1 MTTDDQALAD
11 RFEANRPR
19 LRAVA
24 LRMLG
29 SAAEADD
36 AVQEAWL
43 RLARTGAGTID
54 NLDAWLT
61 TVVGRVSLDM
71 LRKHT
76 YRREEA
82 LPEQAVTALTPE
94 EEAVR
99 ADSVGVALLIVLDT
113 LTPAERLA
121 FVLHD
126 LFAVSFDEI
135 APIVGRSPEAA
146 RQLAS
151 RARRR
156 VRSHPASPGADP
168 SAQRQLVEAFLTAAR
183 GGDVATL
190 LTLLDPEVS
199 TRVDGQ
205 EARQGSAAVARF
217 FAGRAQAARPA
228 LVDGEIG
235 FAVVV
240 GGRTEV
246 VVRLTVHDGRIRAM
260 DSFRNPELV
269 RGHEVVLLG

>member
-1 MTTDDQALAD
+1 MTTDDRILAE

-29 SAAEADD
+29 SAAEAED

-71 LRKHT
+71 LRRHSH
-76 YRREEA
+76 RREEP
-82 LPEQAVTALTPE
+82 LPEQALTELTPE

-99 ADSVGVALLIVLDT
+99 ADSVGVALLIVLET

-135 APIVGRSPEAA
+135 APIVGRSPDAA

-156 VRSHPASPGADP
+156 VRAHPATPGGDP
-168 SAQRQLVEAFLTAAR
+168 SAQRRLVDAFLTAAR
-183 GGDVATL
+183 GGDVAGL
-190 LTLLDPEVS
+190 LTLLDPEVT
-199 TRVDGQ
+199 TRVDGRPG
-205 EARQGSAAVARF
+205 RQGSAMVARF

-228 LVDGEIG
+228 LIDGALGIAVIVDGHTKGVLRLTVVDGRIHAID
-235 FAVVV
+235 AVMDQA
-240 GGRTEV
+240 RISDLEV
-246 VVRLTVHDGRIRAM
+246 VVLT
-260 DSFRNPELV
+260 
-269 RGHEVVLLG
+269 